1 MSLRGL
7 LAEFGA
13 TWPSE
18 GSWKSFWA
26 QNLRLPGLVF
36 CLGLAAALAL
46 GLILVKVHL
55 KATNG
60 STNPAKRL
68 WIQLAALGGTNVM
81 GIFLGFFYL
90 YSSQS
95 HSQASLVLTS
105 LASEA
110 WKVADMTSAM
120 NVTTKSFAHNLDRL
134 YSECPKTTH
143 EFLGSSIA
151 EQKGEL
157 HTARNALAKLDDML
171 QDLPGLLA
179 ALASKSQTLVGSLA
193 WCQLL
198 PLAGLMACLVAA
210 AVLVFIAEYSG
221 PKLANRCRWFQ
232 LPCLASALI
241 VPVLVLVAGCAAAEL
256 LLAVLSSAQCSRP
269 EMTVLNYARG
279 ELGRSA
285 ALNLTAQYVG
295 NATKIGAIDDIHVL
309 HMHLSSWD
317 EWVTT
322 YGEAIERSCPAWD
335 ATNVSQNLRAMITEV
350 RTASDIMQPTQMAP
364 QWTRFYNL
372 VCGAGISEVFRI
384 FLVTLLQGFVFLPLL
399 ACSVSCLLE
408 HLVAERGPTGHGYG
422 YAFNRLSTE
431 DADQSS

>member
-1 MSLRGL
+1 MSLRGF

-26 QNLRLPGLVF
+26 RNLRLPGLVF
-36 CLGLAAALAL
+36 CLGLATALAL
-46 GLILVKVHL
+46 GLLLVKVHL
-55 KATNG
+55 KATYG
-60 STNPAKRL
+60 STSTARRL
-68 WIQLAALGGTNVM
+68 WIQLAALGGANVM

-151 EQKGEL
+151 QRKEEL
-157 HTARNALAKLDDML
+157 HVARKALAKLDETL
-171 QDLPGLLA
+171 QDLPDLLA
-179 ALASKSQTLVGSLA
+179 ALASKSQTLVASLA

-232 LPCLASALI
+232 LPCLASTLI
-241 VPVLVLVAGCAAAEL
+241 APVLVLVAGCAAAEL

-269 EMTVLNYARG
+269 ERTVLNYARG

-285 ALNLTAQYVG
+285 ALNLTLQYVR
-295 NATKIGAIDDIHVL
+295 NATRIGAIDDIHVL
-309 HMHLSSWD
+309 HMRLSSWD
-317 EWVTT
+317 TWVTT

-335 ATNVSQNLRAMITEV
+335 AANVSQNLRAMITEV
-350 RTASDIMQPTQMAP
+350 RTASDIMEPARMAP

-372 VCGAGISEVFRI
+372 VCGAGISDVFRV
-384 FLVTLLQGFVFLPLL
+384 FLMTLVLGFVFLPLL

-422 YAFNRLSTE
+422 YAFNKLSTE